1 VDGFVAV
8 GGAAPSASEGLDF
21 LVLLWAVCALLVTRF
36 VLKLPLT
43 IPSVT
48 VSLIVVTLWWA
59 AVQRWGLIPPAAM
72 LTTGLW
78 LLSMVLAA
86 RRPQG

>member
-1 VDGFVAV
+1 
-8 GGAAPSASEGLDF
+8 
-21 LVLLWAVCALLVTRF
+21 
-36 VLKLPLT
+36 
-43 IPSVT
+43 
-48 VSLIVVTLWWA
+48 VVTLWWA